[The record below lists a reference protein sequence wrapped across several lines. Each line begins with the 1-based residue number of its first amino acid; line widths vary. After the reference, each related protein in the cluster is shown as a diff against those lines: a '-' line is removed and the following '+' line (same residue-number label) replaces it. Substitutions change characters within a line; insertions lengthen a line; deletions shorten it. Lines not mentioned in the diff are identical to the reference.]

1 MFTGIVKE
9 IGKVRRISGLGGIYK
24 LSIEAGDIAGDL
36 NTGGS
41 VSVNGVCLTLTGK
54 DKNVMDFDI
63 MRDTFKRTNI
73 SKLKLGES
81 VNLEGA
87 LRAGDPLG
95 GHFVTGHIDCVGK
108 IRQIKRAG
116 DDYSIEV
123 AFPGEYKKLV
133 VQKGSIALDGI
144 SLTVG
149 SVGDGNAVVHIIP
162 HTLKV
167 TTLGSKSSG
176 DEVNIEFDIVGK
188 YIYDQIR
195 NSAITEEFLKEKG
208 F

>member
-9 IGKVRRISGLGGIYK
+9 IGKVRRVSGLGNIYK
-24 LSIEAGDIAGDL
+24 LLVEAKDIMGGL
-36 NTGGS
+36 NIGES

-54 DKNVMDFDI
+54 DKNILDFDV
-63 MRDTFKRTNI
+63 MGETFNRTNI
-73 SKLKLGES
+73 SKLKTGES
-81 VNLEGA
+81 VNLESA

-95 GHFVTGHIDCVGK
+95 GHFVTGHIDCVGR
-108 IRQIKRAG
+108 IRQIRRAG
-116 DDYSIEV
+116 DNYSIEV
-123 AFPGEYKKLV
+123 AFPGEYKKFV
-133 VQKGSIALDGI
+133 VEKGSIALDGI

-167 TTLGSKSSG
+167 TTLGSRRPG

-188 YIYDQIR
+188 YIVGL
-195 NSAITEEFLKEKG
+195 SK
-208 F
+208 